1 MRNKDFYNIVR
12 HSLHQ
17 TPVPANDEHLAH
29 MLSLSKK
36 EISRRQN
43 RERISYARFLSMQ
56 IKYVGWKIWAAQG
69 VFLLIIRSLL
79 TRFYGRDDPKYMM
92 RLLSA
97 LSVLVLMTALP
108 LIYRSVR
115 CQMQEVEAAT
125 RFSSV
130 KLLMAKLTM
139 IGIGDLFLLGTIF
152 LSALWKSSLRA
163 DSVFF
168 TLCFPFL
175 LTGSVCLF
183 LLGHLNARQ
192 FFVGSTGFC
201 SLCILFSCVGLRHF
215 ENLLCPPLSLGW
227 ALTCALLMLFCI
239 RQFRY
244 IMYRSPYA
252 EMQLA

>member
-1 MRNKDFYNIVR
+1 MRNKDFRNTLR
-12 HSLHQ
+12 QSLHQ
-17 TPVPANDEHLAH
+17 TPIPTDDKHLAYT
-29 MLSLSKK
+29 LSLAGNETVRMQRK
-36 EISRRQN
+36 
-43 RERISYARFLSMQ
+43 ERISYARFLSMQ
-56 IKYVGWKIWAAQG
+56 IKYIGWKIWAAQG
-69 VFLLIIRSLL
+69 VFLLMIRGFLDS
-79 TRFYGRDDPKYMM
+79 FYVRDNPRYTM

-115 CQMQEVEAAT
+115 YQMQEVEAAA

-139 IGIGDLFLLGTIF
+139 IGIGDLFILLGTF
-152 LSALWKSSLRA
+152 LCALWRTSLQA
-163 DSVFF
+163 GSVFL
-168 TLCFPFL
+168 TLFFPFL

-192 FFVGSTGFC
+192 FFAGSTGFC
-201 SLCILFSCVGLRHF
+201 SLCILYSCAGLRHF
-215 ENLLCPPLSLGW
+215 ENLFCRPFSAGW
-227 ALTCALLMLFCI
+227 TLICALLMLFCI